1 MSFPSILTW
10 GSLSCFRC
18 LYWKKPSHMLKG
30 RRLRELCSYWG
41 LIWEHAYS
49 FLRAIP
55 NPLMTTPPLNPI
67 HILQLSA
74 EAQTIVIGNQSASE
88 VDKPK
93 FNIQSPPPSFCPS
106 QLPFTL
112 GRHMLL
118 PVSRLRLFKCTPY
131 LIQHYLQYP
140 GDESNLYVH
149 SQINGW
155 DVVHI
160 YNRIL
165 PGHKKEW
172 NWVIGS
178 DVDEPRVC

>member
-1 MSFPSILTW
+1 MFQVFVLKKAKSHVKGEEVEGTLFLLR
-10 GSLSCFRC
+10 SL
-18 LYWKKPSHMLKG
+18 
-30 RRLRELCSYWG
+30 G

-49 FLRAIP
+49 FLRAMP
-55 NPLMTTPPLNPI
+55 NPLKTTLPLNPI

-118 PVSRLRLFKCTPY
+118 PVSRLTLFKCTPY

-149 SQINGW
+149 LQKNG
-155 DVVHI
+155 
-160 YNRIL
+160 
-165 PGHKKEW
+165 
-172 NWVIGS
+172 
-178 DVDEPRVC
+178 